1 MFLVRRWT
9 ELKSRAPGASL
20 MGLSNTQTLTR
31 SRFRVGKKL
40 PFSWRASRT
49 WSCPSVEVNKHHPW

>member
-20 MGLSNTQTLTR
+20 MGLANTQTLTR
-31 SRFRVGKKL
+31 SRFRVGKKAT
-40 PFSWRASRT
+40 FFVASLADLEL
-49 WSCPSVEVNKHHPW
+49 SHS

>member
-20 MGLSNTQTLTR
+20 MGLFQHSDLNPLALQGRQKATFFVASLADLELSR
-31 SRFRVGKKL
+31 S
-40 PFSWRASRT
+40 
-49 WSCPSVEVNKHHPW
+49 